1 MWCKSLGK
9 ERELSLIANQ
19 SDILKIKEEL
29 RKALKLGIQMA
40 KENNALGSTAFGIE
54 IQRLLKRL
62 RLAYLDSKKKPIKA
76 SK

>member
-1 MWCKSLGK
+1 MS
-9 ERELSLIANQ
+9 Q
-19 SDILKIKEEL
+19 SDILKIKGDL

-40 KENNALGSTAFGIE
+40 KENDAFGSTGVGIE

-62 RLAYLDSKKKPIKA
+62 RLAYLDSKEKPTKA